1 MILDL
6 GRVWEER
13 SGVVG
18 DSEPSGDLSQST
30 HDSPPY
36 SNLIPEK
43 ANQNEWRER
52 RVNDISHLS
61 LSLSYHSHLSI

>member
-13 SGVVG
+13 SGVAG

-36 SNLIPEK
+36 SNLTPAK
-43 ANQNEWRER
+43 VNQNEGGEKG
-52 RVNDISHLS
+52 VNDISHRS